1 MFAVED
7 GHGGILC
14 TDGAVVIARMVE
26 RLGKTVRLWPTQ
38 AEAERGGRAV
48 FDKSQ
53 VIEVD
58 EMGRAQ
64 PASAFRR

>member
-7 GHGGILC
+7 GYGGVLC
-14 TDGAVVIARMVE
+14 TDGAIVVARLVE

-38 AEAERGGRAV
+38 AEAERGGRVV
-48 FDKSQ
+48 FDKPR

-58 EMGRAQ
+58 EKGRA
-64 PASAFRR
+64 FGLNRRG